1 MEQKKKVFVIMPFS
15 DDFFEAY
22 EMIKNHFSDSFE
34 FSHAGEE
41 DNQQNILADIIP
53 PIYRADIIL
62 ADLTGLNA
70 NVMYE
75 LGVAHTLNKKTIVIT
90 RDELSS
96 LPFDL
101 KQYRTKQYTTN
112 YKSFFE
118 LLEYLKKNFNGAIDN
133 TVTFSNPVADF
144 LKAEKATLE
153 SVYNENSI
161 SVAIPD
167 GEKGFLDFLAE
178 IEEDVNAMNTNIIGM
193 NQHISDMNDSTNK
206 STAEIN
212 RVKANGGG
220 NGQNAFMR
228 KQARK
233 VAESVSL
240 FSSQLKEHNSLN
252 FSLWNRIETNTL
264 GLIENPFSTTDG
276 NRDSLV
282 KFLQT
287 FIALKASMGNSKVS
301 IENLKNVLEKQ
312 IMGLE
317 RSLNQAIRFLS
328 DDLTTYLAF
337 VDQAQAG
344 IDRILN
350 KSKFIIGEF
359 DAKIS

>member
-1 MEQKKKVFVIMPFS
+1 
-15 DDFFEAY
+15 
-22 EMIKNHFSDSFE
+22 
-34 FSHAGEE
+34 
-41 DNQQNILADIIP
+41 
-53 PIYRADIIL
+53 
-62 ADLTGLNA
+62 
-70 NVMYE
+70 
-75 LGVAHTLNKKTIVIT
+75 
-90 RDELSS
+90 
-96 LPFDL
+96 
-101 KQYRTKQYTTN
+101 
-112 YKSFFE
+112 
-118 LLEYLKKNFNGAIDN
+118 
-133 TVTFSNPVADF
+133 
-144 LKAEKATLE
+144 
-153 SVYNENSI
+153 
-161 SVAIPD
+161 
-167 GEKGFLDFLAE
+167 
-178 IEEDVNAMNTNIIGM
+178 MNTNIIGM

-328 DDLTTYLAF
+328 EDLTTYLAF

-359 DAKIS
+359 ETKIS